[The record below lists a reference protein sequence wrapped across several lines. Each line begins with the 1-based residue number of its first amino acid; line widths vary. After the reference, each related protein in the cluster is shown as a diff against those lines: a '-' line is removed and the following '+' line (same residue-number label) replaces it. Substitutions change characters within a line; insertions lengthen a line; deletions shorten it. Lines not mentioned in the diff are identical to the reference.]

1 MACSQQ
7 ASILAY
13 FLRVDEATGSTLL
26 ERAMTSRATG
36 CWRSLNQIAAL
47 RMTPVVQT
55 RAIADLDTSDPDVVI
70 AAIQT
75 LGQHGSPAALEPLRM
90 AFHRWHATWAD
101 RAAELAYSR
110 AVERPNARQAM
121 VEDAFRQAIGTGRGW
136 LVRATE
142 LRELQS
148 LCVTENCSTQTG
160 HMIHEDDTRIMLW
173 SINEPDE
180 SQIELAQY
188 RFTSI
193 AALEEKLSRYP
204 RGTAFIL
211 HRSANGTGDVTAAIS
226 RLMAFAVSRGLS
238 IKER

>member
-1 MACSQQ
+1 
-7 ASILAY
+7 
-13 FLRVDEATGSTLL
+13 
-26 ERAMTSRATG
+26 
-36 CWRSLNQIAAL
+36 
-47 RMTPVVQT
+47 MTPVVQA
-55 RAIADLDTSDPDVVI
+55 RAMADLDNSDPDVVI
-70 AAIQT
+70 GAIQT

-90 AFHRWHATWAD
+90 AFQRWHATWVD

-136 LVRATE
+136 RLRASE

-148 LCVTENCSTQTG
+148 LCITDNCRTQTG
-160 HMIHEDDTRIMLW
+160 HMIHEDDTRIILW

-180 SQIELAQY
+180 SHIELAQY

-193 AALEEKLSRYP
+193 AALEEKLSQYP

-211 HRSANGTGDVTAAIS
+211 QRSANETGDVTAAIS
-226 RLMAFAVSRGLS
+226 GLMAFAASRGLS